1 MDSRMRQGGPPAA
14 SHPRSG
20 ADAVAW
26 RRRVAVGASSPP
38 CVADSR
44 GPSRDVVR
52 RLAQTTRMRA
62 RDRVGAELLNSY
74 SLPRNSDSLDSDSL
88 DSDSLDSDSL
98 DSDSLDSD
106 SLDSDCPRVE
116 PKSRVGLTRSC
127 GGPAGTTAIQLARGL
142 APSAAVF
149 TTAGSDD
156 RVCPPPL
163 PSLRART
170 SLAATPRVK
179 DEARVMH

>member
-1 MDSRMRQGGPPAA
+1 M
-14 SHPRSG
+14 
-20 ADAVAW
+20 
-26 RRRVAVGASSPP
+26 
-38 CVADSR
+38 
-44 GPSRDVVR
+44 
-52 RLAQTTRMRA
+52 
-62 RDRVGAELLNSY
+62 LNSY

-116 PKSRVGLTRSC
+116 PKGRVGLTRSC